1 MKAFKE
7 DAEDEDGNACI
18 FFQVTQPF
26 QGNIFLAQIHHF
38 QRPFENVS
46 YEIITILPSASP
58 PEKGEPCQRC

>member
-7 DAEDEDGNACI
+7 DAEDED
-18 FFQVTQPF
+18 FFLQVTQPF

-46 YEIITILPSASP
+46 YEIITILPSPSP